1 MTSKRNPSLAV
12 WLYCYIAGEYV
23 RREAKLSTL
32 LDSNVFKVTLDDP
45 VSLTYPDLVM
55 MGTELF
61 KLKVTSI
68 LVGGQEWLTESARK
82 EGVPAAVFS
91 PTQPMKVPL
100 PSVAGH
106 QSVVIIF
113 RKVSDESS
121 KPKQPRLF

>member
-32 LDSNVFKVTLDDP
+32 PVFPHLFMVRLDDP
-45 VSLTYPDLVM
+45 VSLIHPDLVM

-61 KLKVTSI
+61 KLKVISI
-68 LVGGQEWLTESARK
+68 LVGGQEWLTESARE

-91 PTQPMKVPL
+91 PMQPVKVPL

-113 RKVSDESS
+113 RKVSDEPS
-121 KPKQPRLF
+121 KQPRLF